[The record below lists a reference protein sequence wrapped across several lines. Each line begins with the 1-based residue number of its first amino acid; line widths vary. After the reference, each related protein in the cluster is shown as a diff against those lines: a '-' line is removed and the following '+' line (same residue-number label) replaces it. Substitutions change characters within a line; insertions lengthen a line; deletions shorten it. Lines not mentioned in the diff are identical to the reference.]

1 MAIYKILKDGEEVN
15 TIVAGTD
22 FVENYCAKNG
32 FTFEE
37 VVEPEPEETKPEPTT
52 EEILNAMLGVSRYE

>member
-15 TIVAGTD
+15 TIVAGPD
-22 FVENYCAKNG
+22 FVEDYCTKNG

-37 VVEPEPEETKPEPTT
+37 VVEPVHEETEPEPTT
-52 EEILNAMLGVSRYE
+52 EEILNAMLGVKE